1 MHNYSTQ
8 LDSIFPYIVFIYG
21 AMILLVLN
29 SSALRKLG
37 ERVVPHEAWERFAS
51 HGILAWISF
60 FVGGFWVLENLWF
73 S

>member
-1 MHNYSTQ
+1 MQNYSTQ
-8 LDSIFPYIVFIYG
+8 LDAIFPYIVFIYG

-37 ERVVPHEAWERFAS
+37 ERVVPQEAWERFAS

-60 FVGGFWVLENLWF
+60 FVGGFWVLENLWL